1 MNTQSNYNIEDYK
14 LNYRACIPFYI
25 LLDRDLS
32 ANEIKLYGLIEQ
44 LESCTGNV
52 FFNKRTLAHILNV
65 SHESGMI
72 KKMTKK
78 LKEKGYIQK
87 EFREIIL
94 NGKKVEKLCWNTV
107 KSGFINDEEEDLN
120 VTKGVAEIP
129 TSRVAEIPTSRVA
142 EVPTSRVAQL
152 PPYNTHNNKTHNNM
166 CVESKD
172 KKNTPTQN
180 EIITKEHQEIF
191 DSKFENRNV
200 KIEDLFEDCLNHY
213 IELKKDITRFRFTKW
228 LNIEEPSNFPLKQS
242 NKKETDA
249 ERKQRYAKER
259 IANGFD

>member
-78 LKEKGYIQK
+78 
-87 EFREIIL
+87 
-94 NGKKVEKLCWNTV
+94 
-107 KSGFINDEEEDLN
+107 
-120 VTKGVAEIP
+120 
-129 TSRVAEIPTSRVA
+129 
-142 EVPTSRVAQL
+142 
-152 PPYNTHNNKTHNNM
+152 
-166 CVESKD
+166 
-172 KKNTPTQN
+172 
-180 EIITKEHQEIF
+180 
-191 DSKFENRNV
+191 
-200 KIEDLFEDCLNHY
+200 
-213 IELKKDITRFRFTKW
+213 
-228 LNIEEPSNFPLKQS
+228 
-242 NKKETDA
+242 
-249 ERKQRYAKER
+249 
-259 IANGFD
+259 